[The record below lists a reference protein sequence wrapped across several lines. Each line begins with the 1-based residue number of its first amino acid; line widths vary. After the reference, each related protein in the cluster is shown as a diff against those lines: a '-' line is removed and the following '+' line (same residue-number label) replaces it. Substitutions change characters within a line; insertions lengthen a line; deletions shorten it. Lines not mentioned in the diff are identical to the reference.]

1 MQSKINDYEA
11 TVENLQKQLAETK
24 LKSAV
29 KVALMSEKAVD
40 VDYLTY
46 KLNEKLKEKGESLEL
61 DENENIKGWGKY
73 CISIKDTVP
82 KYV

>member
-46 KLNEKLKEKGESLEL
+46 KLNE
-61 DENENIKGWGKY
+61 N
-73 CISIKDTVP
+73 
-82 KYV
+82 